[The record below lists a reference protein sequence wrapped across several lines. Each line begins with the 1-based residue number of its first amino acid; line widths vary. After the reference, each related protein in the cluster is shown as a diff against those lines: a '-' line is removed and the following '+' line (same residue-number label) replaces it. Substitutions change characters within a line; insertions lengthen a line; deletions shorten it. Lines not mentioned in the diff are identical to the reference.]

1 MSKKLNFDEAYNE
14 LQDILSKIQSD
25 EVSVEELSKLVK
37 RGAELIQYCKKR
49 LRTIEGDIN
58 EAFKDED

>member
-1 MSKKLNFDEAYNE
+1 MSKKLNFDQAYKE
-14 LQDILSKIQSD
+14 LQDILGQIQSE

-49 LRTIEGDIN
+49 LRTIEEDIDQ
-58 EAFKDED
+58 AFRDDD